1 LVAFGRSKKLNW
13 RKKKTALPLAI
24 VLALLGMFAAC
35 GGGSSGGNG
44 GGAGHHPG
52 TPPGNYAITVNAA
65 VGSVTRSV
73 QVALT
78 VH

>member
-1 LVAFGRSKKLNW
+1 MLVVGRSKKVDW

-24 VLALLGMFAAC
+24 VLILLGMFAAC

-44 GGAGHHPG
+44 TGAGHPG
-52 TPPGNYAITVNAA
+52 TPPGNYTITVNAA

-78 VH
+78 VQ